1 VRLAQDLSLQVEETY
16 ISRDGIEDW
25 RLRRRFNTWI
35 CKRRVSLLIEH
46 PSSADHRLPR
56 GGSSVST
63 RSRTNE
69 VIDVSVSVR
78 LGRNAMVSLTTEM
91 STRWWESI
99 ERTTREPSDATFP
112 FPRARASF
120 LENRAFAEL
129 THVSHMKEQLS

>member
-1 VRLAQDLSLQVEETY
+1 MRLAQDLSLQVEETY

-78 LGRNAMVSLTTEM
+78 LGRNAMVQCE
-91 STRWWESI
+91 ST
-99 ERTTREPSDATFP
+99 A
-112 FPRARASF
+112 
-120 LENRAFAEL
+120 
-129 THVSHMKEQLS
+129 